1 MSESSRPRPPRSS
14 SPPASGYTVAD
25 LEQALDRFR
34 GFRMLG
40 RGSEGAV
47 FIAWDWT
54 RKEDVALK
62 LMRDGGD
69 PEIYERFE
77 REYAILA
84 TSRSP
89 NLVIVY
95 SRGHGPVRLADG
107 STQGHFWYTMEIC
120 DTTLRKVYR
129 GMDLEARI
137 DMMRQM
143 LNGLAYLHAKNVA
156 HRDIKPANLFLV
168 KNTQLKIGDF
178 GLATVT
184 KVPTNTG
191 GMVSGSPP
199 YLAPERWA
207 GDQDADWRPS
217 DQYAAAVTAF
227 ELLSCGAAPLDFSG
241 GTMQAHLYGPVARL
255 EIPELRGKRLFAVN
269 EVLHRMLAKQPE
281 DRYPDLAEC
290 KRELDAA
297 LAQDG
302 VTGWVR

>member
-1 MSESSRPRPPRSS
+1 MSEP
-14 SPPASGYTVAD
+14 TVAS
-25 LEQALDRFR
+25 LEAAFPRFSGLR
-34 GFRMLG
+34 LLG

-69 PEIYERFE
+69 PALFQRFE

-89 NLVIVY
+89 NLVVVY
-95 SRGHGPVRLADG
+95 SRGHGPVRMGDG
-107 STQGHFWYTMEIC
+107 SEQGHFWYTMEIC
-120 DTTLRKVYR
+120 ETTVRKVYQSM
-129 GMDLEARI
+129 GLEQRI
-137 DMMRQM
+137 DVMRQ
-143 LNGLAYLHAKNVA
+143 LLDGLAYLHAKNVA

-168 KNTQLKIGDF
+168 KGTQLKGPANAEPRPTLKIGDF

-184 KVPTNTG
+184 KVPTPGTV

-199 YLAPERWA
+199 YLAPERWTGEQA
-207 GDQDADWRPS
+207 EDWRRS
-217 DQYAAAVTAF
+217 DQYAAGVTAF
-227 ELLSCGAAPLDFSG
+227 ELLSCGAPPLDYAVG
-241 GTMQAHLYGPVARL
+241 AMQAHLHGEMNRL
-255 EIPELRGKRLFAVN
+255 AIPELPRLKLFAVSH
-269 EVLHRMLAKQPE
+269 VLRRMLAKRPE